1 MVEIKIT
8 LDKTGWIRVFTFSLS
23 ANAICAKGVFDASAA
38 REHLTKAWIGK
49 KTEPGTVGILLADF
63 EALEL
68 IERGKNVD
76 FLTVGT
82 FSGDETLKFVAVSRI

>member
-1 MVEIKIT
+1 
-8 LDKTGWIRVFTFSLS
+8 
-23 ANAICAKGVFDASAA
+23 
-38 REHLTKAWIGK
+38 
-49 KTEPGTVGILLADF
+49 LADF

-82 FSGDETLKFVAVSRI
+82 FSGDETLKVVAVSRIYKPRQKK